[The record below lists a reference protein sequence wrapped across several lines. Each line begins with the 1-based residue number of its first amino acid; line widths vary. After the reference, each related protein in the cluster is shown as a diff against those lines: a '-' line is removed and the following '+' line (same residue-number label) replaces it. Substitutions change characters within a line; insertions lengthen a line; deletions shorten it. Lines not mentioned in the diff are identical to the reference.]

1 MDLTKAE
8 SHKCTVLRGYL
19 ANLEGIHTFC
29 RDKNQDVFE
38 ELIRAEI

>member
-19 ANLEGIHTFC
+19 VNSEGIHALLQ
-29 RDKNQDVFE
+29 R
-38 ELIRAEI
+38 